1 MLVGDEPVSAL
12 DVSVRAQILE
22 LLGRLADE
30 QQLALILVSHDL
42 GVVRHL
48 CDDVIVLHD
57 GAVVESGPSADVLLD
72 PQADVHATTGRR
84 RTPPA
89 P

>member
-1 MLVGDEPVSAL
+1 M
-12 DVSVRAQILE
+12 
-22 LLGRLADE
+22 
-30 QQLALILVSHDL
+30 SHDL

-72 PQADVHATTGRR
+72 PQADYTRQLVAAVPRLPPSLDAERWRR
-84 RTPPA
+84 
-89 P
+89 